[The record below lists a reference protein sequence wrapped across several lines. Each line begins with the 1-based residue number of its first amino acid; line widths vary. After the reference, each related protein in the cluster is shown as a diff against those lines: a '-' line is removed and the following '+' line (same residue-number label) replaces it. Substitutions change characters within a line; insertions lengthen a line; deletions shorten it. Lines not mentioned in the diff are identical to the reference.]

1 MAIRENKTIYYRAAE
16 SSKDSHGTV
25 TNAPSET
32 LSSIVGR
39 LRPQTI
45 REEVRDVGLILTGDY
60 VIYVPL
66 SLNPNF
72 SVKQGDGFYLA
83 DDTNTSLSPKWFVVN
98 VPHEYIKHT
107 ILVLRN
113 KV

>member
-1 MAIRENKTIYYRAAE
+1 MPIRENKTIYYRAAV
-16 SSKDSHGTV
+16 SDKDSHGTV
-25 TNAPSET
+25 TNLPSET

-39 LRPQTI
+39 LKPQTL
-45 REEVRDVGLILTGDY
+45 REEVKDAGLILTGDY

-83 DDTNTSLSPKWFVVN
+83 DDTDTNKDPKWYVVN
-98 VPHEYIKHT
+98 VPYKYLKHT